1 MAPLSLSQMTL
12 TQLRYAYVR
21 YSGAR
26 GYTPADFQSVASAV
40 SGRDLRPFF
49 HRALD
54 TTEELDYAEM
64 LDWYGL
70 RFHATPD
77 SANLATLGVRVR
89 DVSGRW
95 IVGSIARDAPV
106 YGSALDAGDELL
118 AIDDVRLGS
127 GGVDALV
134 RTHRPGDRVT
144 LLVSRLGEQVSVPVT
159 LGFVHGD
166 RWTLA
171 ERPGASAEQ
180 RAHLAQ
186 WLDAR
191 PH

>member
-1 MAPLSLSQMTL
+1 M
-12 TQLRYAYVR
+12 
-21 YSGAR
+21 G
-26 GYTPADFQSVASAV
+26 
-40 SGRDLRPFF
+40 
-49 HRALD
+49 
-54 TTEELDYAEM
+54 
-64 LDWYGL
+64 
-70 RFHATPD
+70 
-77 SANLATLGVRVR
+77 
-89 DVSGRW
+89 GRW

-118 AIDDVRLGS
+118 AIDDVRPGS

-144 LLVSRLGEQVSVPVT
+144 LLVSRLGEQVRVPIT

-171 ERPGASAEQ
+171 ERPDASDEQ
-180 RAHLAQ
+180 RAHIAQ

-191 PH
+191 ER